1 MDFAQISRN
10 LPTFL
15 RYQKRLVPG
24 QQATSNIAVN
34 VEFKILDN
42 ELGDKIPLPKFSTA
56 GSCSFRLEDLTSKK
70 KKVLQPDETF
80 LFTTGF
86 SIHIKDSKYAALILP

>member
-1 MDFAQISRN
+1 MIRWILLKLVGIFLPSLIS
-10 LPTFL
+10 
-15 RYQKRLVPG
+15 KAVSPG
-24 QQATSNIAVN
+24 QQTTSNIALN

-42 ELGDKIPLPKFSTA
+42 ELGDKIPYLNLVPQDRSLRF
-56 GSCSFRLEDLTSKK
+56 EDQYQR